1 MNKYILMNT
10 YEQVYLKNPACVGE
24 TDSETADQV
33 LPHQTF
39 TGSEICRFD
48 SSIMPSEVAR

>member
-1 MNKYILMNT
+1 MNT

-24 TDSETADQV
+24 TVSETADQV